1 MNHVVFLLPESKV
14 LRKSAKFPAQDTY
27 PGCRVVIQTYFSA
40 SSTSFSWDVWVCA
53 CAVKVN
59 GLPRS
64 FTPNSSQS
72 THTATLTL
80 SKTVCPSQALLLFQR
95 EGGKQSC
102 FSPFHLSAGMHHQ
115 HGGGHRDGCWSRAWI
130 NVCRCTLY
138 LFLVLSLER
147 STTVHS
153 GRKYSRFIITFFQCL
168 LPFFLTSLFSW
179 LLRCFVN

>member
-1 MNHVVFLLPESKV
+1 MWVNNNITQKTNSVVIMLPESKV
-14 LRKSAKFPAQDTY
+14 LRTYAKFSDTY

-80 SKTVCPSQALLLFQR
+80 SKTVCPSQFLLLFQR
-95 EGGKQSC
+95 EGGKPDVFLSV
-102 FSPFHLSAGMHHQ
+102 SPFRGHASARWRAPGGLLESRVDKCLQMHFIFISSIKP
-115 HGGGHRDGCWSRAWI
+115 GAEHRA
-130 NVCRCTLY
+130 
-138 LFLVLSLER
+138 
-147 STTVHS
+147 
-153 GRKYSRFIITFFQCL
+153 
-168 LPFFLTSLFSW
+168 
-179 LLRCFVN
+179 LR